1 MMPNITKGDR
11 MIGLINYLVGPGRS
25 NEHKDQRLV
34 AASDA
39 VVSAEAGQRLTAE
52 SALRLGRE
60 MDIPKAVFGAGKPG
74 AKHVLHVSLSLPA
87 EEGQMDDE
95 AWGKIANDFA
105 EKMGFTG
112 SDGKPPCRWVA
123 IHHGS
128 SKAGNDHIHLAVSM
142 VREDGTRWSQHN
154 DFKRAQDAC
163 AELEVKHGLRVV
175 RGAHAERGYHP
186 KERERAAAMGAP
198 ELDRDRLQ
206 RAVRA
211 ASTASLDE
219 AEFVRRLRRSG
230 VLVRPRFATG
240 TTDQI
245 AGYSVALKPAM
256 KGDRAV
262 WFGGGRLAK
271 DLTLPKLREGWNVT
285 AETTAD
291 ALFEWQAAAAGR
303 RIAGQGREVH
313 EPTAEE
319 WQRHTA
325 EVGALYERL
334 KSVPLDDDAL
344 WAQVA
349 RETSGAFAAWSMRT
363 ESVPG
368 PLADTARALSRTAQ
382 LRRFL
387 PRVEHAPLP
396 SAKGA
401 GMLLMQIAV
410 GPSTAA
416 GHALLLAQLRNT
428 MRAIHDMHK
437 AAGRLQDAERVRAAA
452 MDRLTAVR
460 GHFQSLQEKP
470 GKALSGGPE
479 RSRWIEAAP
488 RGESEEENIRRLVAQ
503 AFPGAPPPAA
513 GTGPEKSQG
522 TKPGPG
528 RDQDQRKGR

>member
-1 MMPNITKGDR
+1 MPNITKGDR
-11 MIGLINYLVGPGRS
+11 MIGLINYLVGPGRA
-25 NEHKDQRLV
+25 NEHTDQRLI
-34 AASDA
+34 ATSESI
-39 VVSAEAGQRLTAE
+39 VSVEVGQRLYAE

-60 MDIPKAVFGAGKPG
+60 LDLPRSVFGTGTT
-74 AKHVLHVSLSLPA
+74 KHHVFHVSLSLPA
-87 EEGQMDDE
+87 DEGQLDDE

-142 VREDGTRWSQHN
+142 VREDGTRWSQHK

-211 ASTASLDE
+211 VSTASLDE

-230 VLVRPRFATG
+230 VLARPRFATG
-240 TTDQI
+240 TKDQI
-245 AGYSVALKPAM
+245 VGYSVALKPAIR
-256 KGDRAV
+256 GERAV

-285 AETTAD
+285 PETMAA
-291 ALFEWQAAAAGR
+291 ALSEWQAAADGK
-303 RIAGQGREVH
+303 RISAQGREAH

-319 WQRHTA
+319 WAKHTA
-325 EVGALYERL
+325 EVGALYERM
-334 KSVPLDDDAL
+334 KTIPLDDDAL
-344 WAQVA
+344 WAQIA
-349 RETSGAFAAWSMRT
+349 RETAGAFAAWSLRT

-368 PLADTARALSRTAQ
+368 PLADTAKALARTAQ
-382 LRRFL
+382 LRRFP
-387 PRVEHAPLP
+387 PRIEHAPMP

-401 GMLLMQIAV
+401 GMLLIQTAV

-428 MRAIHDMHK
+428 MRAIHDMHQ
-437 AAGRLQDAERVRAAA
+437 AAGGLRDAERVRDAA
-452 MDRLTAVR
+452 MNKLTLVR
-460 GHFQSLQEKP
+460 GNLKALQEQHEMAHAAVSA
-470 GKALSGGPE
+470 G
-479 RSRWIEAAP
+479 SRWLDAAP
-488 RGESEEENIRRLVAQ
+488 RTESEQEKVQRLVGQ
-503 AFPGAPPPAA
+503 SFPHAPAA
-513 GTGPEKSQG
+513 AASAPGEKAQPSNREAEA
-522 TKPGPG
+522 KD
-528 RDQDQRKGR
+528 RRRNR